1 MLFLLACIVDTAPP
15 LDTSMSDSADA
26 DTDTDTDV
34 DTLPSDLNGTV
45 PTAPIALPSFVA
57 RAQDGTTRTEAD
69 LLDKRVV
76 MWFYPAANTAG

>member
-1 MLFLLACIVDTAPP
+1 MLFLLACTVDTAPP
-15 LDTSMSDSADA
+15 LDTSVADSGDA

-45 PTAPIALPSFVA
+45 PAAPIALPSFVA